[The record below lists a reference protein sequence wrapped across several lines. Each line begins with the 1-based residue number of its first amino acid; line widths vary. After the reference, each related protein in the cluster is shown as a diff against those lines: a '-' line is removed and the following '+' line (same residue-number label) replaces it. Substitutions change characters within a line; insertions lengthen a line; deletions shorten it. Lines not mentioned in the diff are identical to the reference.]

1 MKDEIEYNV
10 ISWIQPDAP
19 NKKFYKEYHVA
30 QTFQEALEKFDELKY
45 KNSLCVNFNCEIY
58 KAITKYERIEVL

>member
-45 KNSLCVNFNCEIY
+45 KNSLFVRFIKRLLSMNGLKFC
-58 KAITKYERIEVL
+58 RIK